1 MNVKYHVSL
10 NWFKILSLKLRNF
23 IIKTVCMFSC
33 ITMTRFMHCPFHTV
47 MRSSV
52 VCSLNIIAEIVIFIQ
67 LLRVAFLS
75 YSFYQNHLLVH
86 NVYESMIE
94 MYKVYTH
101 SLVLNSFEVT
111 KMTDFVVLD
120 IALQPTVTGKT
131 IKAKRMLKQ

>member
-1 MNVKYHVSL
+1 M
-10 NWFKILSLKLRNF
+10 
-23 IIKTVCMFSC
+23 
-33 ITMTRFMHCPFHTV
+33 
-47 MRSSV
+47 
-52 VCSLNIIAEIVIFIQ
+52 
-67 LLRVAFLS
+67 AFLS

-120 IALQPTVTGKT
+120 TALQPMVTGKT
-131 IKAKRMLKQ
+131 IKAKRMLK